1 MSPQIPIRVGALALA
16 GIILMSTASSAGAQ
30 SLHDFIEAASARSS
44 ELAALKGRREAIGA
58 RQQAAGAI
66 LPGAPTLSGSYLT
79 DQVVR
84 DRSQREAQLGV
95 STPIW
100 LPGEGTASRRVAD
113 AEFARSSPQATVA
126 KLKLAGQVRD
136 ALAEFALADAE
147 AAVAQRRLSDAKAL
161 EGDVARRARAREA
174 SDADALLVRAERMA
188 AEADLHEKRSL
199 LGQARLEFEGLVGL
213 PPAAAALS
221 ETLPAVVKPGTPSS
235 HPRLDD
241 ARGAMD
247 VARANQA
254 LVGLQS
260 RDSPEIGVI
269 ARRNRDIGGRVYDNS
284 IGVEFRI
291 PFATEARNG
300 PRRANAQAELTEASA
315 LYAAAEREVGTEQ
328 RKARVA
334 YDAALAQRDLA
345 RERAKTLAQ
354 QSALVGRGYRGGE
367 TSLFEAVRSRSLAY
381 DAEAARVRADIGVVR
396 AIGRL
401 NQAFGIMP

>member
-1 MSPQIPIRVGALALA
+1 MSPQISIRVGALALA